1 MNEERQAY
9 RIRQLL
15 DHGLQDISKASKR
28 RLEAARHMAVS
39 RQKEPI
45 TVLSIAGFGGM
56 EAQIPSRKSG
66 IPGNHPP
73 GLKQL
78 LAICALLFGMWLSFN
93 WHSDQ
98 YVAEVE
104 AVDSALLT
112 DDLPPDVFLDT
123 EFLEW
128 LKDDTS
134 EE

>member
-15 DHGLQDISKASKR
+15 NYGLQDISRTSIR
-28 RLEAARHMAVS
+28 RMEAARHMALS
-39 RQKEPI
+39 RQKAPTAI
-45 TVLSIAGFGGM
+45 LSIAGFGSM
-56 EAQIPSRKSG
+56 ETQIISRGSNGKQNSG
-66 IPGNHPP
+66 F
-73 GLKQL
+73 KQI